1 MELPGGLL
9 EYREL
14 ERLLAGPVQIVT
26 TLITGATGVVGGA
39 VLRHLAEQGEQVRAL
54 VRSEEGAKAVAAR
67 CSTPVWGD
75 ITDPATLS
83 DAMAGVDLVYHV
95 AGLNLMCSR
104 RPERL
109 AAVNVEG
116 AVNVVRAAR
125 LEGVRRL
132 VFTSSAAV
140 LGEGR
145 GEIGDEDSVHRG
157 TYISHY
163 DRSKH
168 LGEQAVMAEAGDLEV
183 VTVNPSSVQGPG
195 RRTGTGKLILDL
207 VNSRLPVMVDTWVSI
222 VDIDDCARG
231 HLLAASRGKPGRRY
245 VLNSFSL
252 PIRRAVGILEEQLG
266 RPLRVRYLPRPVAYA
281 AGAVIEGVWRLRR
294 SRPPFCR
301 EMVRTISHG
310 HRYDGSRAVR
320 ELGMSYLGPEEFL
333 ARLVD
338 WYHREG
344 LITAS

>member
-1 MELPGGLL
+1 M
-9 EYREL
+9 
-14 ERLLAGPVQIVT
+14 T
-26 TLITGATGVVGGA
+26 TLITGATGVVGTA
-39 VLRHLAEQGEQVRAL
+39 VLRHLSEQGGDLRAL
-54 VRSEEGAKAVAAR
+54 VRSDEGADAVAAR
-67 CSTPVWGD
+67 GATPVRGD

-95 AGLNLMCSR
+95 AGLNLMCPR

-109 AAVNVEG
+109 VQVNVDG

-125 LEGVRRL
+125 RAGVRRL

-145 GEIGDEDSVHRG
+145 GEIGNEDSVHRG
-157 TYISHY
+157 VYLSHY

-168 LGEQAVMAEAGDLEV
+168 QGEQAVAAEAADMELV
-183 VTVNPSSVQGPG
+183 MVNPSSVQGPG
-195 RRTGTGKLILDL
+195 RSTGTGKLILDL
-207 VNSRLPVMVDTWVSI
+207 VNGRLPVMVDTWVSI

-231 HLLAASRGKPGRRY
+231 HLLAASRGESGRRY

-252 PIRRAVGILEEQLG
+252 PIRQAVQILEEQLG
-266 RPLRVRYLPRPVAYA
+266 RALAVRFLPRPVAYA
-281 AGAVIEGVWRLRR
+281 AGATIEGIWRMRR
-294 SRPPFCR
+294 RRPPFCR

-310 HRYDGSRAVR
+310 HRYDGGRAVR

-333 ARLVD
+333 SRLVA
-338 WYHREG
+338 WYREAG
-344 LITAS
+344 LLTLS